1 MPPTD
6 LWQHRL
12 YFRGGLQ
19 SDYGEIRVCVVR
31 PLTFDLDTQT
41 PQIPFKDFT
50 YTRRGEHFEEN
61 IDEFYRDRV
70 SMVGISVLGGNA
82 GLEGPYELGIDEIW
96 ATNEELAPA
105 KVCSPALTA
114 FFSHVSDPPDRPVRG
129 VIGLQYGLDSQFGRA
144 L

>member
-12 YFRGGLQ
+12 YFRGDLQ
-19 SDYGEIRVCVVR
+19 SNYGEIRVCVSLSSNKCPFSPR
-31 PLTFDLDTQT
+31 NSKTSRFA
-41 PQIPFKDFT
+41 QIPFKDFT

-61 IDEFYRDRV
+61 VDVLYRDRV

-96 ATNEELAPA
+96 ATNEELSPA
-105 KVCSPALTA
+105 KVCSPAPTA
-114 FFSHVSDPPDRPVRG
+114 FTRF
-129 VIGLQYGLDSQFGRA
+129 
-144 L
+144 